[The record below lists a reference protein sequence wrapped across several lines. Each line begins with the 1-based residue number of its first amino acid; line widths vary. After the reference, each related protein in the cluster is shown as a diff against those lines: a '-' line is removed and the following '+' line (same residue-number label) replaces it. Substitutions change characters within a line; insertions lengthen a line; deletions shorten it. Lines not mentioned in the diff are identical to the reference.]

1 MMPRQQTA
9 GTLGIL
15 AGISLA
21 ILFVLFLTS
30 GATTP
35 QKLAD
40 PAQALPFLQANAGR
54 LKTIAI
60 FDVLTI
66 GLAVVFV
73 AGLAAWLREKTP
85 TRATA
90 VLYFGI
96 LGVAGYGLGGLLW
109 WTGVPGILATTD
121 QVAASHAWV
130 AVNQVNNALTG
141 FGDLF
146 IGLSILLAGWAI
158 VGGGKSA
165 ALGWYGV
172 IAGIVVVL
180 AFLAPQV
187 PILFPAT
194 FVAQIIWL
202 LWAGNALRTSM

>member
-30 GATTP
+30 GATP

-40 PAQALPFLQANAGR
+40 PAQAMPYLQANAGR
-54 LKTIAI
+54 LKTIAV
-60 FDVLTI
+60 FDAITI
-66 GLAVVFV
+66 GLAVVFL
-73 AGLAAWLREKTP
+73 AGLAAWVREKTP

-130 AVNQVNNALTG
+130 AINQLNNAFNG

-146 IGLSILLAGWAI
+146 VGLSILLAGWAI

-165 ALGWYGV
+165 SLGWYGV
-172 IAGIVVVL
+172 IAGIIVVL
-180 AFLAPQV
+180 AVVAPQV
-187 PILFPAT
+187 QVLFLGS
-194 FVAQIIWL
+194 FVLMIIWL